1 MMAARRSMGTA
12 VGLALLILMASTG
25 YSWSVN
31 KSSFS
36 FSGPVALPGVT
47 LGAGRYVFERASD
60 DVTIVKVMSS
70 DERRM
75 YLLAFT
81 RLVDRPANLPMTAQ
95 IVLGESARGVA
106 PPIKAWYPEG
116 RAQGHEFI
124 YDTH

>member
-1 MMAARRSMGTA
+1 MVTRRSIGTA
-12 VGLALLILMASTG
+12 VGLALLVLMATTG
-25 YSWSVN
+25 YSWTAN
-31 KSSFS
+31 RTSFS

-47 LGAGRYVFERASD
+47 LGAGRYIFERPID
-60 DVTIVKVMSS
+60 DVTVVKVMSS
-70 DERRM
+70 DEKRV

-95 IVLGESARGVA
+95 IVLGESPRGVA

-124 YDTH
+124 YDAH